1 MCNPKPG
8 VRCFNDTHKALTKG
22 VDNFV
27 KACETGDETK
37 IERAAVSLNE
47 DRVFYYATNYAK
59 TNWLDARVKGKDALD
74 SIPKEFKD
82 RLDKEEEVR
91 VVGRLLNSFQTVAD
105 KYRKVNNLSG
115 LEAARKMYNG
125 GCDKVLAHGKKDN
138 QNKRDAKIG
147 EILNETNSDLANAKT
162 DTIEQETA
170 LRDRLLDK
178 AHAYALADAK
188 TVIDRDIKKNSKTV
202 EYHGDPRTVTY
213 KKNVDGTFTVTTQFD
228 VKADNFAEA
237 MDMAEST
244 FGLED
249 METTVAPI
257 EGKPDYRSITSTYVY
272 ADSEKVE
279 DAEGFQKF
287 EVWKGSPIFRASLDD
302 IARVKQASY

>member
-37 IERAAVSLNE
+37 IEMAATSLNE

-59 TNWLDARVKGKDALD
+59 TNWLDARIKGKDALD

-82 RLDKEEEVR
+82 RLEEEEEVR

-105 KYRKVNNLSG
+105 KYRKGNNLSG

-125 GCDKVLAHGKKDN
+125 GCDRVLAHGKKDN
-138 QNKRDAKIG
+138 QNRRDEKLGA
-147 EILNETNSDLANAKT
+147 ILDESNDNLANENT
-162 DTIEQETA
+162 DAIEQAAA
-170 LRDRLLDK
+170 LRDRLLEK
-178 AHAYALADAK
+178 AHSYALADAK
-188 TVIDRDIKKNSKTV
+188 KVINRDIRRNSKTV

-213 KKNVDGTFTVTTQFD
+213 KKNVDGTFTVTTKFE
-228 VKADNFAEA
+228 VKANNFAEA

-249 METTVAPI
+249 FQTTVEPI
-257 EGKPDYRSITSTYVY
+257 EGKPDHRSITSTYVY
-272 ADSEKVE
+272 AGSEKVE

-287 EVWKGSPIFRASLDD
+287 EVWKGSPRFRNAQGD
-302 IARVKQASY
+302 IARVAAASY